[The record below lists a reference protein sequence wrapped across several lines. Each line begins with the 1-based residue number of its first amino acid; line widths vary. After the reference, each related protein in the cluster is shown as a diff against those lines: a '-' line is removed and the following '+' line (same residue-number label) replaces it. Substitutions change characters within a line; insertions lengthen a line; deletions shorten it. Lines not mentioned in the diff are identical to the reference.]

1 MDHWFRT
8 KGQLILT
15 ILLMFLFVFFIVNN
29 GNILIDGRNER
40 KYLKRK
46 YNEL

>member
-1 MDHWFRT
+1 
-8 KGQLILT
+8 
-15 ILLMFLFVFFIVNN
+15 MFLFVFFIVNN

-46 YNEL
+46 YNELSFYSDKIYF